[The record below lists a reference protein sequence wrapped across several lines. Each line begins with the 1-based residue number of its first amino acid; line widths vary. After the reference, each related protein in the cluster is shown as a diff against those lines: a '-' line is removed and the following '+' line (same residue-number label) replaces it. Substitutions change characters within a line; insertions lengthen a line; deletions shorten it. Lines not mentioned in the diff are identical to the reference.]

1 MSTKEKNKLGHT
13 GWLTCIVVLALLLLH
28 ILPGMRWRGHA
39 LRRVDLLSDVRP
51 PKAQPVAE
59 ADTSL
64 PPPPAV
70 RPAFADTCRTGMTCI
85 EDYSDS
91 TLRGMT
97 PFYQALDE
105 LVSHRRHVRIAYLGD
120 SFIEADILTADL
132 REMLQRH
139 YGGCGVGFVPVT
151 SAINEFRPT
160 VRHDF
165 KGWESHSATDSIGFN
180 RSLQGLSGQYFF
192 PSDGAY
198 VELRGQDDYAS
209 LLDTCRR
216 ASVFFRVRSGGR
228 LTLSA
233 RINRGEDITRTFLPS
248 DSLQQMVVEG
258 AIGSVRWTVEQADSA
273 IFYGVAMDDNK
284 GGITLDNFSLRG
296 TTGLSLRRIPMG
308 ALRQF
313 NALRPYDLIVLQYG
327 LNVAHEEV
335 NNYAYYATGMRPVLD
350 SLKQAFPQAGILVVG
365 VGDRDY
371 KDEEGILRTMPCI
384 KSLLRYQQRLAADN
398 AVAFWNLY
406 EAMGGEAS
414 MAKLVEADPPQANL
428 DYTHINFRGGHYIAG
443 LLYDV
448 LVYGKQQYDRR
459 RAYEDG
465 L

>member
-1 MSTKEKNKLGHT
+1 MMNEISNPYVKYLNGLHNYNAQNPNAYGEKNVESPYYEKTMVEMNVCQHIIKALTSFESHILVLTGHAGDGKTSLMYQVLSKLGIKPDFSTPIVEHT
-13 GWLTCIVVLALLLLH
+13 LATGQVCCCIK
-28 ILPGMRWRGHA
+28 
-39 LRRVDLLSDVRP
+39 DFSELSDEKKLEMMKKIVTYP
-51 PKAQPVAE
+51 SEGKYVFMVAN
-59 ADTSL
+59 
-64 PPPPAV
+64 
-70 RPAFADTCRTGMTCI
+70 TGPLINTFGKLF
-85 EDYSDS
+85 D
-91 TLRGMT
+91 
-97 PFYQALDE
+97 DE
-105 LVSHRRHVRIAYLGD
+105 
-120 SFIEADILTADL
+120 
-132 REMLQRH
+132 
-139 YGGCGVGFVPVT
+139 
-151 SAINEFRPT
+151 NE
-160 VRHDF
+160 
-165 KGWESHSATDSIGFN
+165 I
-180 RSLQGLSGQYFF
+180 
-192 PSDGAY
+192 
-198 VELRGQDDYAS
+198 
-209 LLDTCRR
+209 
-216 ASVFFRVRSGGR
+216 
-228 LTLSA
+228 
-233 RINRGEDITRTFLPS
+233 
-248 DSLQQMVVEG
+248 
-258 AIGSVRWTVEQADSA
+258 EQAKMQL
-273 IFYGVAMDDNK
+273 IGAMDDNK

-296 TTGLSLRRIPMG
+296 TTGLSLRRIPVET
-308 ALRQF
+308 LRQF

-335 NNYAYYATGMRPVLD
+335 NNYAYYVTGMRPVLD

-428 DYTHINFRGGHYIAG
+428 DYTHINFCGGHYIAG